1 MKLAFVFVV
10 PDGKGCDDGRVNDIT
25 MSTHNSGGERGSGW
39 SERGSSLGS
48 RGVAIMSF
56 MARLFDAATRHSIK
70 VLFPDC
76 SIPSF
81 GIIS

>member
-39 SERGSSLGS
+39 SERAGS

-56 MARLFDAATRHSIK
+56 MARLFDAEGHTTFNKST
-70 VLFPDC
+70 
-76 SIPSF
+76 
-81 GIIS
+81 IS